1 MEHRKAI
8 SGRGGPHRAH
18 EGVRNDRLKQVL
30 LRDKPEVIR
39 LRPKHFFPLLNRG
52 KKVYLS
58 PSLLPLKPLRS
69 FLAGITG
76 LGRTSILVYAFIYR
90 PLLFLSTP
98 SIPSH
103 PLFLTPFLTPP
114 IPSLLLLFSSFS
126 FCSSPFSLLP
136 SFSFVDTRLSRWF
149 EEQSLHSPTSSAV
162 FLLLFRRPLP
172 LPPSRLIIRM
182 IPLEHSSFRVF
193 SHDWRWF

>member
-1 MEHRKAI
+1 MTDLSKFYCETNRKWFGYDRNT
-8 SGRGGPHRAH
+8 SSLFWT
-18 EGVRNDRLKQVL
+18 GVRKFTSPLPSSHSSLSVPFWPG
-30 LRDKPEVIR
+30 LRALDEHP
-39 LRPKHFFPLLNRG
+39 F
-52 KKVYLS
+52 
-58 PSLLPLKPLRS
+58 S
-69 FLAGITG
+69 FN
-76 LGRTSILVYAFIYR
+76 AFIYR

-114 IPSLLLLFSSFS
+114 IPSLLLFFSSFS